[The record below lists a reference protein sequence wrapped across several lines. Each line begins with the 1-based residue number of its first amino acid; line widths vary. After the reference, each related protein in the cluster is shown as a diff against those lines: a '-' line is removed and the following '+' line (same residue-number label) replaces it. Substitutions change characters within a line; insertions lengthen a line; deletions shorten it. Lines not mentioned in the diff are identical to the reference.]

1 MKPASS
7 GRGHL
12 SKYSPNPRHHHHHL
26 LFLHSPVRVKEW
38 EAGRLA
44 KESRAKSLNVPQQ
57 QHQELRRGQP
67 SVRAS
72 VPVHRAKVALL
83 GGVDVSFL
91 IFAASVHYPGRLK
104 TRALIPS
111 NPSQNTHTHTHTPC
125 IQLMQIQIHTA
136 VRHFYEDLAHEYA
149 YFSLML
155 CSTRAHALQ
164 EGCVASLEFNCGCWK
179 PYMWLP
185 CNKLAWWH
193 TRRHTWKA
201 NLKGKKIW
209 TGYQKYAGSLQN
221 IFILKGKEQI
231 S

>member
-1 MKPASS
+1 MFFLASSAEKINKKKSAWISGGANLKVTPASS

-44 KESRAKSLNVPQQ
+44 EESRAKSLNVPQQ

-67 SVRAS
+67 SVCAS

-111 NPSQNTHTHTHTPC
+111 NPSQNTHTHRTHNSRRY
-125 IQLMQIQIHTA
+125 TA
-136 VRHFYEDLAHEYA
+136 VRHFCEELVYEYA

-179 PYMWLP
+179 PS
-185 CNKLAWWH
+185 H
-193 TRRHTWKA
+193 VVT
-201 NLKGKKIW
+201 
-209 TGYQKYAGSLQN
+209 LQ
-221 IFILKGKEQI
+221 QI
-231 S
+231 RLVAHIQTHATAKFERK